1 MAEEA
6 PAAACTVLLTGCTG
20 FLGSHVLRDLL
31 LLKAQCEV
39 AVVVRARHG
48 KSARHRVRALV
59 HDLSEEFG
67 EQEVDSAPAGGEE
80 LTQAEVVSV
89 ERKVDT
95 LMERVLV
102 IEGSLDDESLWKRTD
117 LMELAPRLRAI
128 IHCAANVSFDAP
140 LADALRHN
148 TGAWPCVS
156 GMDVRTANCAA
167 WLLLRRVW
175 FLRETAWTRATT
187 PRADKTLERL
197 RPVDTQARPTVCI
210 RTG

>member
-1 MAEEA
+1 MAEEEA

-31 LLKAQCEV
+31 LLKAQCDV

-59 HDLSEEFG
+59 RDLSEELG
-67 EQEVDSAPAGGEE
+67 DQEVDSAPSGGEE
-80 LTQAEVVSV
+80 QPLTQAEAVSV
-89 ERKVDT
+89 EKKVES

-102 IEGSLDDESLWKRTD
+102 IEGSLEDDSLWKRTD

-148 TGAWPCVS
+148 TGAYVPCECR
-156 GMDVRTANCAA
+156 GRTRNCSL
-167 WLLLRRVW
+167 WLLS
-175 FLRETAWTRATT
+175 
-187 PRADKTLERL
+187 LEL
-197 RPVDTQARPTVCI
+197 F
-210 RTG
+210 